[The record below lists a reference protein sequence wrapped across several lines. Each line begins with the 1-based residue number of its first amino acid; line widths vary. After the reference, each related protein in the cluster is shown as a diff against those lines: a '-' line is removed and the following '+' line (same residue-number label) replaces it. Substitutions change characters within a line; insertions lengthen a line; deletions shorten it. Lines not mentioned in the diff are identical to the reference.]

1 MTRIGVIGELRRYP
15 VKSMLGE
22 TLERVEVRTRGLS
35 GDRVCAL
42 IDDATGRVA
51 SAKMPRRWRRLL
63 ECGAS
68 FRDDSGAVEI
78 VTPDGRRLD
87 PADAGAAARISELV
101 ERKVRFAF
109 VRDEAL
115 ELERANPEE
124 LAAGGDENGPGK
136 TILAIGMGAPEGGF
150 FDAFPI
156 HVVTTASLDRV
167 AEVAIA
173 KAPEPARFRPN
184 IVIDSVGLDA
194 FAENGWEGA
203 LISVGRDLR
212 LRVAFPTPRCAVP
225 TLAHGAI
232 APDPRL
238 TVEIGKLNRVP
249 VLDMGPVP
257 CLGAYARIERPG
269 RIALGDDVRLA

>member
-22 TLERVEVRTRGLS
+22 GLERVEVRTRGLS

-42 IDDATGRVA
+42 IDNETGRVA

-87 PADAGAAARISELV
+87 PADAGAAERISELV

-124 LAAGGDENGPGK
+124 LAAGGDEHGPGK

>member
-167 AEVAIA
+167 AEVALA
-173 KAPEPARFRPN
+173 KASEPVRFRPN